1 MEMEKYNTNSRKSMH
16 PVLIKHTFGS
26 SQMLPRTVFYVSL
39 LKGLGKLKKKKW
51 GIGFASV
58 QVRGEDR

>member
-1 MEMEKYNTNSRKSMH
+1 MH